1 MSANFYYFSSFPGF
15 FTLNNVDAPGNS
27 ALYDMVEALRWVSSA
42 KFQQTEIRL
51 GLVDINQ

>member
-42 KFQQTEIRL
+42 KFQQTVIRL